1 MDNSDVPAQRPVT
14 LDIDGTG
21 DPGGLE
27 ASAPPQTDLSG
38 SSVTPEVP
46 FQEESIDLY
55 AEAFPSP
62 QDDSVNSESIIDKLN
77 DQMMESVM
85 ISDSPNS
92 EEEDVVPIDALLGQN
107 EDDEALESEGS
118 DGDAAK
124 KEDDTNTASLVNA
137 AELEESSA
145 SLFEE
150 DKAKTDDKI
159 ETVAPTALDTPSPEG
174 PSAQD
179 AVTTPKDEPVPVC
192 TIFSQG
198 VPPKAQALIP
208 DGFQPILVKSPSF
221 TIGNTETSN
230 RLVPQVCQPS
240 PSLSKFFTDNGAGNP
255 ASDFFD
261 SFTTST
267 SFISI
272 SNPNAE
278 SPKATVSPGHQL
290 LTGPGS
296 GGPASGPQEAVPV
309 STYFS
314 PAPQGGASKPQ
325 AGSVESG
332 ASMSKLQ
339 AVFPGG
345 DDPFAS
351 ALSTS
356 EVDKRY
362 YAWLPSEETRRVL
375 ISVATHQVNPVQ
387 LDREHLA
394 MPGLKFDNLQ
404 VSPAAQITFS
414 KY

>member
-1 MDNSDVPAQRPVT
+1 MENSDAPSQRPVS
-14 LDIDGTG
+14 LDIDGA
-21 DPGGLE
+21 DDSDGLE
-27 ASAPPQTDLSG
+27 ASAPPQIDILGPSITL
-38 SSVTPEVP
+38 EVP
-46 FQEESIDLY
+46 FQEESIDLD
-55 AEAFPSP
+55 AEAFPSL
-62 QDDSVNSESIIDKLN
+62 QDDSINSETILDKLN

-92 EEEDVVPIDALLGQN
+92 EDEDEDVVPIDTLLGQN
-107 EDDEALESEGS
+107 EDDEALDSKGPKR
-118 DGDAAK
+118 DAGK
-124 KEDDTNTASLVNA
+124 EEDDTNTASSVNA
-137 AELEESSA
+137 AEPEEASA

-150 DKAKTDDKI
+150 EVVKTDDKI
-159 ETVAPTALDTPSPEG
+159 ETVGQASFGTPSPEA
-174 PSAQD
+174 PNAQD
-179 AVTTPKDEPVPVC
+179 TDTNPKDELVPVC

-198 VPPKAQALIP
+198 VQPKAQALIP

-221 TIGNTETSN
+221 TIGNTETPN

-240 PSLSKFFTDNGAGNP
+240 PSLSKFFTDNGAVNP

-278 SPKATVSPGHQL
+278 SPKATVPPEPQL
-290 LTGPGS
+290 LSGPGS
-296 GGPASGPQEAVPV
+296 VPAPGPHEAVPA

-314 PAPQGGASKPQ
+314 PAPQGGVLNPQ
-325 AGSVESG
+325 ASSVEPG

-339 AVFPGG
+339 AVFSVG
-345 DDPFAS
+345 DDPFGS

-362 YAWLPSEETRRVL
+362 DAWLPSEETRRVL

-387 LDREHLA
+387 LDREHLS

-404 VSPAAQITFS
+404 VSQVSQMTFT
-414 KY
+414 K

>member
-1 MDNSDVPAQRPVT
+1 MDNGDVPAQRPVT
-14 LDIDGTG
+14 LDIDGA
-21 DPGGLE
+21 DNDRLE
-27 ASAPPQTDLSG
+27 AFAPPQADLSG
-38 SSVTPEVP
+38 PPITPEVP
-46 FQEESIDLY
+46 FHEESIDLD
-55 AEAFPSP
+55 AEAFTSP
-62 QDDSVNSESIIDKLN
+62 QDDSIISESIIDKLN

-92 EEEDVVPIDALLGQN
+92 EEEDAVPIDTLLGQS
-107 EDDEALESEGS
+107 EDEEAVESKEP
-118 DGDAAK
+118 DGDAGK
-124 KEDDTNTASLVNA
+124 EEDDTNDASSGSAV
-137 AELEESSA
+137 EPEEASV

-150 DKAKTDDKI
+150 DEAKTDDKI
-159 ETVAPTALDTPSPEG
+159 DTPSPEG
-174 PSAQD
+174 SNAQD
-179 AVTTPKDEPVPVC
+179 TGTTPQNEPVPVC

-198 VPPKAQALIP
+198 VQPKAQALIP

-221 TIGNTETSN
+221 TIGSTETSN

-240 PSLSKFFTDNGAGNP
+240 PSLSKFFTDNGGGNP

-278 SPKATVSPGHQL
+278 SPKATVPPESPL
-290 LTGPGS
+290 LSGPGS
-296 GGPASGPQEAVPV
+296 VPASGAQEAVPASV
-309 STYFS
+309 YFG
-314 PAPQGGASKPQ
+314 PTPQGGVSKPQ
-325 AGSVESG
+325 AGSVEPG

-339 AVFPGG
+339 AVFLGG

-362 YAWLPSEETRRVL
+362 DAWLPSEETRRVL

-387 LDREHLA
+387 LDREHQA

-404 VSPAAQITFS
+404 VSLVLQMTFT
-414 KY
+414 KYE